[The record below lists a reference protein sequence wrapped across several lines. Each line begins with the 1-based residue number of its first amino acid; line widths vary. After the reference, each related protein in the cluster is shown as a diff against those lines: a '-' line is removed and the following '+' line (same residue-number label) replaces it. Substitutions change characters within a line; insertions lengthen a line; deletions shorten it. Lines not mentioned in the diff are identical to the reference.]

1 MMRSV
6 SSSFVKQIADDGTT
20 FRKNPFPWK
29 NTQKEEEHMRSMMRS
44 VSSCFVKKI
53 ADDGTPTTFRKNPF
67 PWINTQTEEEH
78 MRSMM
83 RSVSSCFVLVKQIAD
98 DTVIA

>member
-1 MMRSV
+1 
-6 SSSFVKQIADDGTT
+6 
-20 FRKNPFPWK
+20 
-29 NTQKEEEHMRSMMRS
+29 MMRS